1 MDDGINRQHPFLRTS
16 TARQDPYLYLQV
28 WECTVGHPPQGS
40 LSAMGLPLFTTY
52 PLQAAWRLQYMVPML
67 KFLLTYHPRG
77 TLHHPLFH
85 LLFFVRVCLLPK

>member
-1 MDDGINRQHPFLRTS
+1 
-16 TARQDPYLYLQV
+16 
-28 WECTVGHPPQGS
+28 
-40 LSAMGLPLFTTY
+40 MGLPLFTTY

-85 LLFFVRVCLLPK
+85 LLFFVRVCLHPK